1 MTNADLPVFFLF
13 RHVKQGAFNHTEF
26 KKNFQISE
34 PSDTKSKAT
43 ESPPE
48 RKNKLVNSSRAK
60 YKFVHLMKLICKFIV
75 NTQNT
80 IRSCLLA
87 LIFDPTTLIE
97 IAVYNLYIY
106 KITTPQNILYT
117 QHCGNNVCH
126 ENLEVGRSLETE
138 SILMTHQAG
147 AYPGS
152 RSDLEYFYSPWVGC

>member
-1 MTNADLPVFFLF
+1 MLNTKIYSDMTNADLPVFFLF

-26 KKNFQISE
+26 KKNFQNSE

-43 ESPPE
+43 ERPPE

-75 NTQNT
+75 NTQNA

-97 IAVYNLYIY
+97 IAVY
-106 KITTPQNILYT
+106 K
-117 QHCGNNVCH
+117 
-126 ENLEVGRSLETE
+126 ELEE
-138 SILMTHQAG
+138 I
-147 AYPGS
+147 
-152 RSDLEYFYSPWVGC
+152 

>member
-1 MTNADLPVFFLF
+1 MLNTKIYSDMTNADLPVFFLF

-26 KKNFQISE
+26 KKNFQNSE

-43 ESPPE
+43 ERPPE

-75 NTQNT
+75 NTQNA

-97 IAVYNLYIY
+97 IAVYIY
-106 KITTPQNILYT
+106 LLKTSNGILQFLSFDWLTGNGIYTPY
-117 QHCGNNVCH
+117 
-126 ENLEVGRSLETE
+126 
-138 SILMTHQAG
+138 
-147 AYPGS
+147 
-152 RSDLEYFYSPWVGC
+152 

>member
-1 MTNADLPVFFLF
+1 MGRGREQLHVLNTKIYSDMTNADLPFFFLF

-26 KKNFQISE
+26 KKNFQNSE

-43 ESPPE
+43 ERPPE

-75 NTQNT
+75 NTQNA

-97 IAVYNLYIY
+97 IAVYRIVY
-106 KITTPQNILYT
+106 
-117 QHCGNNVCH
+117 
-126 ENLEVGRSLETE
+126 SLESHLFYFIKIRQ
-138 SILMTHQAG
+138 SIK
-147 AYPGS
+147 AYQKLIHSQLNDTDG
-152 RSDLEYFYSPWVGC
+152 G

>member
-1 MTNADLPVFFLF
+1 MLNIKIYSDTTNADLPIFFLF

-26 KKNFQISE
+26 KKNFQNSE

-43 ESPPE
+43 ERPPE

-75 NTQNT
+75 NTQNA

-97 IAVYNLYIY
+97 IAVYSGTPPYGHLVNTATSLLRPLFFVPTKWPYIFL
-106 KITTPQNILYT
+106 Q
-117 QHCGNNVCH
+117 
-126 ENLEVGRSLETE
+126 
-138 SILMTHQAG
+138 
-147 AYPGS
+147 
-152 RSDLEYFYSPWVGC
+152 

>member
-1 MTNADLPVFFLF
+1 MLNTKIYSDMTIAHLPVFFLF

-26 KKNFQISE
+26 KKNFQNSE

-43 ESPPE
+43 ERPPE

-75 NTQNT
+75 NTQNA

-97 IAVYNLYIY
+97 IAVFWKKVEIFVNRTRK
-106 KITTPQNILYT
+106 KIIKVICD
-117 QHCGNNVCH
+117 H
-126 ENLEVGRSLETE
+126 RSEFP
-138 SILMTHQAG
+138 I
-147 AYPGS
+147 
-152 RSDLEYFYSPWVGC
+152 